1 MNNHKKVTNKR
12 LLRAAYHQ
20 ASHTVAYL
28 LTNRPF
34 EYVTIRPDSDT
45 LGYIQP
51 TYNDWS
57 INLKSNSFYVPS
69 TFNTFFEY
77 SFICIAGYVAEKIYG
92 FSYNSVG
99 AHLDFQNLVNVTL
112 SDLTDKLN
120 TNYQKFMIQ
129 YTKEVLQKHWEE
141 ISVVA
146 EALYDRKTL
155 TYNQVQEVIKER
167 LKSKIP

>member
-1 MNNHKKVTNKR
+1 MNKKRKVTSKK

-20 ASHTVAYL
+20 AGHTVAYL

-51 TYNDWS
+51 PYKDWS
-57 INLKSNSFYVPS
+57 INLKSNSFYSPNE
-69 TFNTFFEY
+69 FNTFFEY
-77 SFICIAGYVAEKIYG
+77 SFITIAGYVTGKIYG
-92 FSYNSVG
+92 FSYNSV
-99 AHLDFQNLVNVTL
+99 AAQLDFQRLAKVTL

-129 YTKEVLQKHWEE
+129 YAREVLQKHWSD
-141 ISVVA
+141 ISAIA
-146 EALYDRKTL
+146 EALYIRKSL
-155 TYNQVQEVIKER
+155 TYDQVQKVMKER